1 MAGRIL
7 VVDDEEDMRDLYAR
21 ALKPE
26 GFDVTLAGEGR
37 SALEHINKTFFDL
50 VIADIRMPGM
60 DGIELLE
67 NVKRLRPSTDVI
79 ISTGYPAEET
89 AIRALRH
96 GAFDYITKP
105 FTIEELLV
113 TVNRCFEKQRLSAE
127 NVWLKRIAA
136 LYEVSKAMSSTTEI
150 KSLLQLIIKLAA
162 QVTASDC
169 GTLSLHSAEQKTF
182 RVEAMFGKSETLEKL
197 KNTHTDEKMSQK
209 VFESGEP
216 LLFSVSEAQ
225 NDFAFLK
232 ETPVQSV
239 LAIPLKIRNEKIGI
253 FNLYRCS
260 ENNPFTVEEKEVLAI
275 FAEQA
280 ATIIRDAQLHEELEK
295 NLKELKT
302 AYETLRKTQDKLVQS
317 EKLSAVGQLA
327 AGVAHEI
334 NNPLNTILG
343 YIQVLQK
350 TTSMEEPSFR
360 FIKTMEEEINRMAKI
375 VRELLDF
382 ARESRMEI
390 AFCPVNTLLKDTLM
404 LCEPHFKNNIEV
416 SINLLDSLPEIQADK
431 NRLKQVF
438 INLILNAV
446 QSMPDGGTL
455 SISSKNFPDGHLPLK
470 AHCVVVEFTDTGLG
484 ISKENLPKI
493 FDPFFTTKETGK
505 GTGLGLSLAYGI
517 VQQHGGDI
525 FAESK
530 EGKGSTFKVILSV
543 KKEDEKNTSG
553 KEFL

>member
-1 MAGRIL
+1 MPEKVL
-7 VVDDEEDMRDLYAR
+7 VVDDEEDMRQLYAR
-21 ALKPE
+21 ALTPE
-26 GFDVTLAGEGR
+26 GYDITLAGN
-37 SALEHINKTFFDL
+37 SHAALEHIYKVSFDL
-50 VIADIRMPGM
+50 IIADIRMPGM

-67 NVKRLRPSTDVI
+67 KVKQIRPSTDVI

-89 AIRALRH
+89 AIRALRY

-113 TVNRCFEKQRLSAE
+113 TVGRCFEKQRLSAE

-136 LYEVSKAMSSTTEI
+136 LYEVSKAMSSTSEVQL
-150 KSLLQLIIKLAA
+150 LLQLIIKLAA
-162 QVTASDC
+162 EVTASDC
-169 GTLSLHSAEQKTF
+169 GTLSLFSAERKTL
-182 RVEAMFGKSETLEKL
+182 RVEATFGQKGCFDTL
-197 KNTHTDEKMSQK
+197 TDASVEEIISRK
-209 VFESGEP
+209 VLEENEPLHLTGEDSGE
-216 LLFSVSEAQ
+216 
-225 NDFAFLK
+225 FAFLK
-232 ETPVQSV
+232 NTPVRSL
-239 LAIPLKIRNEKIGI
+239 LAIPLKLRNENIGI
-253 FNLYRCS
+253 FNLCRCS
-260 ENNPFTVEEKEVLAI
+260 ENNPFTLEEKEVLTI

-280 ATIIRDAQLHEELEK
+280 ATIIRDAKLHEELEK

-350 TTSMEEPSFR
+350 TTSIEEPSFR
-360 FIKTMEEEINRMAKI
+360 FIKTMEEETNRMAKI

-382 ARESRMEI
+382 ARESRMELSPC
-390 AFCPVNTLLKDTLM
+390 AVNTLLKDTLM

-416 SINLLDSLPEIQADK
+416 KINLPESFPEIQADR

-455 SISSKNFPDGHLPLK
+455 SIASQSFSGGHLPLK
-470 AHCVVVEFTDTGLG
+470 VPCVMIMFSDTGHG

-517 VQQHGGDI
+517 IQQHQGDI
-525 FAESK
+525 LVESH
-530 EGKGSTFKVILSV
+530 EENGSIFKVVLPVHRENPEGARS
-543 KKEDEKNTSG
+543 
-553 KEFL
+553 

>member
-1 MAGRIL
+1 MAGNIL

-21 ALKPE
+21 ALTSE
-26 GFDVTLAGEGR
+26 HFDVTLAGDSRE
-37 SALEHINKTFFDL
+37 ALGHINKTAFDL

-67 NVKRLRPSTDVI
+67 KVKQLRPSTDVI

-89 AIRALRH
+89 AIRALRC

-136 LYEVSKAMSSTTEI
+136 LYEVSKAMSSTSEV
-150 KSLLQLIIKLAA
+150 KLLLHLIIKLAA
-162 QVTASDC
+162 NVTASDC
-169 GTLSLHSAEQKTF
+169 GTLSLFNSEQNTF
-182 RVEAMFGKSETLEKL
+182 RIEATFGQEKCFNTLTDPSVEEKISRKVLEQ
-197 KNTHTDEKMSQK
+197 N
-209 VFESGEP
+209 EP
-216 LLFSVSEAQ
+216 LHLTGGEDNSE
-225 NDFAFLK
+225 FAFFK
-232 ETPVQSV
+232 DTPVRSL
-239 LAIPLKIRNEKIGI
+239 LAIPLKLRNENIGI
-253 FNLYRCS
+253 FNLCRCS
-260 ENNPFTVEEKEVLAI
+260 ENNPFTVEEKEVLTI

-360 FIKTMEEEINRMAKI
+360 FIKTMEEETNRMAKI

-382 ARESRMEI
+382 ARESRMELLP
-390 AFCPVNTLLKDTLM
+390 CSVNTLLKDTLM
-404 LCEPHFKNNIEV
+404 LCESHFKN
-416 SINLLDSLPEIQADK
+416 SIDMDIHLDDHLPEIQADK

-438 INLILNAV
+438 INLILNSV
-446 QSMPDGGTL
+446 QAMPGGGKLTLRTQSFPEEYL
-455 SISSKNFPDGHLPLK
+455 SIRKPCIVIQFSDSGH
-470 AHCVVVEFTDTGLG
+470 G
-484 ISKENLPKI
+484 IAKENLTKI

-517 VQQHGGDI
+517 IQQHGGDI
-525 FAESK
+525 FVES
-530 EGKGSTFKVILSV
+530 EEDKGTSFKVVLPV
-543 KKEDEKNTSG
+543 NAG
-553 KEFL
+553 Q

>member
-1 MAGRIL
+1 MPGKIL

-21 ALKPE
+21 ALKQE
-26 GFDVTLAGEGR
+26 NFDVTLAGDSR
-37 SALEHINKTFFDL
+37 AALEHIHNISFDL

-67 NVKRLRPSTDVI
+67 KVKQLRPSTDVI

-89 AIRALRH
+89 AIRALRY

-136 LYEVSKAMSSTTEI
+136 LYEVSCAISSTAEV
-150 KSLLQLIIKLAA
+150 KSLLNLIIKLAGD
-162 QVTASDC
+162 VTSSDC
-169 GTLSLHSAEQKTF
+169 GTLSLINSEQKTF
-182 RVEAMFGKSETLEKL
+182 RVEATFGQNECFEKAV
-197 KNTHTDEKMSQK
+197 DEKISQK
-209 VFESGEP
+209 VFEGGQPVLFPGGENDSVFTFLQDSP
-216 LLFSVSEAQ
+216 VRSLLS
-225 NDFAFLK
+225 
-232 ETPVQSV
+232 
-239 LAIPLKIRNEKIGI
+239 IPLKMRNENIGI

-260 ENNPFTVEEKEVLAI
+260 EDNAFTVEEKEVLTI

-350 TTSMEEPSFR
+350 TTSMEDPSFH
-360 FIKTMEEEINRMAKI
+360 FIKTMEDETNRMAKI

-382 ARESRMEI
+382 ARESRMELSS
-390 AFCPVNTLLKDTLM
+390 CSVNTLLKDTLM
-404 LCEPHFKNNIEV
+404 LCEPHFKNSVNIQLK
-416 SINLLDSLPEIQADK
+416 LLESLPEIQADK

-438 INLILNAV
+438 INLLLNAA
-446 QSMPDGGTL
+446 QAMPEGGQLAVKTQFIPEGYASL
-455 SISSKNFPDGHLPLK
+455 KPRCILIEFMDSGH
-470 AHCVVVEFTDTGLG
+470 G

-493 FDPFFTTKETGK
+493 FDPFFTTKETGQ

-517 VQQHGGDI
+517 IQQHGGDI
-525 FAESK
+525 FVESE
-530 EGKGSTFKVILSV
+530 EGRNTTFKVILPV
-543 KKEDEKNTSG
+543 THEMARKR
-553 KEFL
+553 